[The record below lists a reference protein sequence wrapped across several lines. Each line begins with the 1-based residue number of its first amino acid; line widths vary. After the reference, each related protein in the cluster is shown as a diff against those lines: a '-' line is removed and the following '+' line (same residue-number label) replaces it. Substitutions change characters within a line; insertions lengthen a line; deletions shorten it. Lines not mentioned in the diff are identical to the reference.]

1 MLRSQRLDRGQ
12 WEFRL
17 VQFPFGLV
25 VMAGELVSGEIV
37 RLGVGG
43 RWWVRGKFMGEVKA
57 IG

>member
-1 MLRSQRLDRGQ
+1 M
-12 WEFRL
+12 
-17 VQFPFGLV
+17 QFKFCFSV
-25 VMAGELVSGEIV
+25 IVMRTGELESGEIV